1 MKFTASAFTGVSAG
15 VTITV
20 DGTPAANNDNNLVV
34 LGNAAWVAAGASV
47 GGVVAGHAN
56 QRFLYN
62 SDYGRL
68 YYDGDGSGGSEALI
82 YIAEILDANMG
93 AISSL
98 AVADIEVV

>member
-1 MKFTASAFTGVSAG
+1 
-15 VTITV
+15 
-20 DGTPAANNDNNLVV
+20 
-34 LGNAAWVAAGASV
+34 
-47 GGVVAGHAN
+47 VAGHAN

-98 AVADIEVV
+98 AVADIVVV